1 MILLDFRRK
10 GPSPKR
16 ARVVVT
22 RGGRQ
27 PPVAAASQSGARSK
41 KRASA
46 AREATVIVNQ
56 GCPDSTTWCQGTK
69 GNGAGMAAT
78 ADVIAL
84 RERMAKAEGER
95 EPPARPGRR
104 SPSPARP
111 RGGGAAQADRDP
123 DRAAPAVVAAV
134 VQVIGLGGNRRG
146 PVLRTPF
153 RPLTTADGKD
163 RANG

>member
-56 GCPDSTTWCQGTK
+56 GSPELRDMVPGDDGQLR

-78 ADVIAL
+78 ADVMAL
-84 RERMAKAEGER
+84 RERVAKAEGER
-95 EPPARPGRR
+95 DLLLDQLADLRALLDLEAEERRKLTAILTGPRPPWWRR
-104 SPSPARP
+104 W
-111 RGGGAAQADRDP
+111 
-123 DRAAPAVVAAV
+123 
-134 VQVIGLGGNRRG
+134 
-146 PVLRTPF
+146 F
-153 RPLTTADGKD
+153 R
-163 RANG
+163 